1 MSLLGYFSHCSALM
15 RQLSREFEGLWH
27 VELCS
32 NSILKFGATVRAQP
46 HSSLGSVGM
55 YSVNEH
61 DVPPMPQ
68 KPQGREGGTQ
78 QQQHV
83 RAHETREQILEAFSK
98 HSARDALS
106 VHHDPI
112 W

>member
-1 MSLLGYFSHCSALM
+1 MSG
-15 RQLSREFEGLWH
+15 
-27 VELCS
+27 
-32 NSILKFGATVRAQP
+32 AQP

-98 HSARDALS
+98 HSVRDALS
-106 VHHDPI
+106 VHHDARYSVEYSNMGGICMHARPDREVGSPAGALI
-112 W
+112 HT